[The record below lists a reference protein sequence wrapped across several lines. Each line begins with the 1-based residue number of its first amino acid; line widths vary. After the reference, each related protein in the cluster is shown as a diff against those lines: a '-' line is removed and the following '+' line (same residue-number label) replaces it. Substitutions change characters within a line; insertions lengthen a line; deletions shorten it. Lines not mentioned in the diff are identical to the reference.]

1 MSCRKII
8 IFYTIIIPIVKIS
21 EINYVGSRRDDCGN
35 DITYINPTESK
46 LGIFFLI
53 LNRQI
58 PLNKCKVMAK
68 CGKRGLK
75 SDSARILL

>member
-1 MSCRKII
+1 MSCRNII

-35 DITYINPTESK
+35 DITYITQRNPN
-46 LGIFFLI
+46 LVFFLFNQQFPHVN
-53 LNRQI
+53 L
-58 PLNKCKVMAK
+58 LKKMDKCEKP
-68 CGKRGLK
+68 GLK